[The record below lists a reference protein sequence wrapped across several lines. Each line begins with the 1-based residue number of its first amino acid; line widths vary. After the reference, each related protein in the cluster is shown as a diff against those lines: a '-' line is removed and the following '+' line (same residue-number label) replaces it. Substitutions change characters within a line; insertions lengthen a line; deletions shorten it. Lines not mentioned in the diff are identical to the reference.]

1 MKLFFLFF
9 LLTGFLIEAYA
20 SSYCRQQDDGCQ
32 PYTVTGRACL
42 EGEHCEEL
50 TSGPYKG
57 YHLKSNI
64 PFNDNRQGRIRPNM
78 FTQAVL
84 KDEIGKC
91 LAKADI
97 NPPTPA
103 ECNLS
108 NIETRQPFR
117 LIDTRCDSKSVYC
130 SYHTSGPYEGL
141 LEKSNIMPSDARFA
155 GLNPE
160 VTSATQE
167 KCIRDGKSICNVHG
181 GARFDQ
187 IALNCNSSARYCRK
201 ITSGRYAGLI
211 KRSSHKAPEE
221 NNPTWIA
228 IPKVLK
234 CRPQLAYMA
243 KKLALGGPPTSANN
257 PTENTD
263 GLGSPSNTG
272 DPDLMGQS
280 GAGGGGKGP
289 VIPSAENWPDLNL
302 EQVDS
307 GVLQR
312 LKNFFVGLVRM
323 LLGGGNTNS
332 QQKTVAGAGGNTN
345 PQQAPA
351 VAGGGGNTNPQQAPA
366 VAGGGNTNPQQAP
379 AVAGGGGNTNPQYR
393 TTQNIPN
400 PDSQNT
406 TGTCARTL
414 QSQKKQLDR
423 SLFAQGLGLNPLHSG
438 HGPKYRKYISG
449 YDEYAHIRL
458 ASHPGFSD
466 EEAKSLPGSWF
477 LRMKTISSVTNFED
491 FQDTFYGNFI
501 GCDKLR
507 GTNALKN
514 MLMILGKDKN
524 TPCEQL
530 TCEEIKRGVI
540 WSSGRNLIKEQ
551 PSYKEKKEFCD
562 KLYGREWRPWPASGC
577 VKVTRIHGSR
587 TGVWRGGGGWI
598 LYKEWK
604 AYDWSRKP
612 SKSWKAATAS
622 LKKRGLKPPSEKASC
637 IYERGVWYNNKCYR
651 PFMYT
656 MDFEPGAI
664 DWRQDRLFDK
674 TLIGWFRWP
683 SPDLYRNKRLDSYKW
698 FEPYIHPA
706 RARDIAEWRSNLQ
719 RLGVK
724 ME

>member
-1 MKLFFLFF
+1 MKYYFICSLF

-50 TSGPYKG
+50 TSGSYKG

-64 PFNDNRQGRIRPNM
+64 PLDDERQSRIRPNM

-91 LAKADI
+91 IAQADI

-117 LIDTRCDSKSVYC
+117 LIGIRCDSKSVYC
-130 SYHTSGPYEGL
+130 SYHTSGPYKGL

-155 GLNPE
+155 GLNLKVP
-160 VTSATQE
+160 SGIQK
-167 KCIRDGKSICNVHG
+167 KCIRDGQSICTVRSGDQFN
-181 GARFDQ
+181 Q

-211 KRSSHKAPEE
+211 RRSSHIAPEE
-221 NNPTWIA
+221 WTEIKPTWIA

-243 KKLALGGPPTSANN
+243 KKLALGGPPSSVANI
-257 PTENTD
+257 ENNKV
-263 GLGSPSNTG
+263 LSSLLNAG
-272 DPDLMGQS
+272 DPDLIGQS
-280 GAGGGGKGP
+280 GAGGGGNDP
-289 VIPSAENWPDLNL
+289 VLPSAEDWPDLNL
-302 EQVDS
+302 EQGDS
-307 GVLQR
+307 GALQR

-332 QQKTVAGAGGNTN
+332 QQTTVAGAGGNTN
-345 PQQAPA
+345 PQH
-351 VAGGGGNTNPQQAPA
+351 
-366 VAGGGNTNPQQAP
+366 
-379 AVAGGGGNTNPQYR
+379 R
-393 TTQNIPN
+393 TTQTIPN
-400 PDSQNT
+400 PDAQNT
-406 TGTCARTL
+406 TGACARTI
-414 QSQKKQLDR
+414 QSQKKPLNR
-423 SLFAQGLGLNPLHSG
+423 SLFAQGLGLVPVH
-438 HGPKYRKYISG
+438 HGNMKPGDKKYFIG
-449 YDEYAHIRL
+449 YDEYSHIRK

-466 EEAKSLPGSWF
+466 EEAKSLPGGWF
-477 LRMKTISSVTNFED
+477 LMMKTIIPITNFDD

-530 TCEEIKRGVI
+530 TCEEIKKGVI
-540 WSSGRNLIKEQ
+540 FSPERSMVGSYGQLNSKEHR
-551 PSYKEKKEFCD
+551 
-562 KLYGREWRPWPASGC
+562 KLCNSLHGVREWQGWPKGSYCA
-577 VKVTRIHGSR
+577 TRRKKPGGGTHVSP
-587 TGVWRGGGGWI
+587 GGGWI
-598 LYKEWK
+598 VYKEWR
-604 AYDWSRKP
+604 AFDWSRNP
-612 SKSWKAATAS
+612 SKSWKRHMAS

-637 IYERGVWYNNKCYR
+637 IFENRVWYNNKCYR
-651 PFMYT
+651 PFTYR
-656 MDFEPGAI
+656 MDFEPGDHPII
-664 DWRQDRLFDK
+664 DKSDNNM
-674 TLIGWFRWP
+674 GWWRWP
-683 SPDLYRNKRLDSYKW
+683 SYNLYRNKYGDYYKPFERYIHWPTARANEKHWNHLRRLD
-698 FEPYIHPA
+698 P
-706 RARDIAEWRSNLQ
+706 NLPH
-719 RLGVK
+719 
-724 ME
+724 